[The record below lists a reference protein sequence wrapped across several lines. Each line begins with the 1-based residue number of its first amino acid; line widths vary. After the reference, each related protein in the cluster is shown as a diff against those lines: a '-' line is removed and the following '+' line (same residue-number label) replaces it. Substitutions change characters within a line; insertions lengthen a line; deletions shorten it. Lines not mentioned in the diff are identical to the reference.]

1 MQAQIVFLITL
12 FNKQVN
18 MKAIQLVALIVALL
32 ALASPV
38 SAGYSFGVGDGLAI
52 VLFLAIGVVGVC
64 ALLGWV
70 ARRRANS

>member
-1 MQAQIVFLITL
+1 MNALE
-12 FNKQVN
+12 
-18 MKAIQLVALIVALL
+18 LVALIVGVL
-32 ALASPV
+32 ALASPA

-52 VLFLAIGVVGVC
+52 VLFLAIGVVAVC